1 MKKIN
6 LLFVLLVLCG
16 TLALSACGAAPASST
31 AAADNSATETTAA
44 ADPAATKTTGCLGDP
59 AKMVADL
66 QCREVTVAVENA
78 YIPFN
83 YILIDTGE
91 AGGWDYESWKDICAY
106 INCTPVFVETPWDG
120 IIQQIANGQYDVGAD
135 GITITAERAQQ
146 VDFSSPYK
154 VIEQRLLVRKGET
167 RFSSIQ
173 DVVNNPDLKVGVQT
187 GTTNYI
193 AAAKFLPEDRL
204 QAFEQVPFAVQAL
217 ISGDLDAIVIDE
229 IVGSGYISQH
239 PDDIEFTADPVTSDE
254 ELGFIFAKGGDL
266 VDPVNKALAAMQSDG
281 TLDALNQKY
290 FTSEFSITS
299 DQTK

>member
-6 LLFVLLVLCG
+6 TIFVLFVLCC
-16 TLALSACGAAPASST
+16 TLALSACGAAPTASANNAAT
-31 AAADNSATETTAA
+31 NPAETDAAAESVVKSE
-44 ADPAATKTTGCLGDP
+44 GCLGDP
-59 AKMVADL
+59 GKMVADL
-66 QCREVTVAVENA
+66 KCREVTIAVENA
-78 YIPFN
+78 YLPFN

-91 AGGWDYESWKDICAY
+91 AGGWDYESWENICAY
-106 INCTPVFVETPWDG
+106 INCTPVFIETPWDG
-120 IIQQIANGQYDVGAD
+120 IIQQISDSQFDVGAD
-135 GITITAERAQQ
+135 GITITEERAQQ
-146 VDFSSPYK
+146 VDFSAPYK

-204 QAFEQVPFAVQAL
+204 QAYEQVPFAVQAL

-229 IVGSGYISQH
+229 IVGSGYISQN
-239 PDDIEFTADPVTSDE
+239 PDAIEFTSDPVTSDE
-254 ELGFIFAKGGDL
+254 KLGFIFAKGSDL
-266 VDPVNKALAAMQSDG
+266 VEPVNQALAAMQADG
-281 TLDALNQKY
+281 TLDALDQKY